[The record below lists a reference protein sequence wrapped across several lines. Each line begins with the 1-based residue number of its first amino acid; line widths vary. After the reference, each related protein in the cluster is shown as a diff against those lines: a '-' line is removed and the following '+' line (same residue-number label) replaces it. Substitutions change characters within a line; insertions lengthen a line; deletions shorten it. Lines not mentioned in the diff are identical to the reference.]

1 MIMRITWGKL
11 RAGTWQE
18 YEQAYHT
25 TVAGKEVPGL
35 RGRWLAQDVND
46 PDGGLPSAYGTR
58 STPCRPMSR
67 VRSLSRRFNR
77 PSALF
82 CGGIHHVSL

>member
-25 TVAGKEVPGL
+25 TVAGTEVPGL
-35 RGRWLAQDVND
+35 RGRWLARVIA
-46 PDGGLPSAYGTR
+46 PS
-58 STPCRPMSR
+58 
-67 VRSLSRRFNR
+67 
-77 PSALF
+77 
-82 CGGIHHVSL
+82 